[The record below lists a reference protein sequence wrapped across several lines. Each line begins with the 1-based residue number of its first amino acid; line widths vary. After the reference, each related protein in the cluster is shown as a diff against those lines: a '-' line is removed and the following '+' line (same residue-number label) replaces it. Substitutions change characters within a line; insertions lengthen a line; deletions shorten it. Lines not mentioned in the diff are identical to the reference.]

1 MATRSIVSEV
11 SKESLTCDKPG
22 WTIGLKCR
30 DCPARL
36 RNPKPAARKPWDTLL
51 AKSHPRAQ
59 RSRGFFSDSSLE
71 SCSLSLGT
79 LALLYLGSFLT
90 RAAFH
95 LPSNSSVP
103 ASERS
108 PESWPPTGFPS
119 KVIVTSVPSKF
130 RSMTIRTPPS
140 LKVTDLPG

>member
-79 LALLYLGSFLT
+79 LGASLLGFLLD
-90 RAAFH
+90 ADG
-95 LPSNSSVP
+95 LPLAVKFVRPCQREVSGKLATDRLSLEGHCHVCTVEVP
-103 ASERS
+103 IDDN
-108 PESWPPTGFPS
+108 PP
-119 KVIVTSVPSKF
+119 
-130 RSMTIRTPPS
+130 PPR
-140 LKVTDLPG
+140 P